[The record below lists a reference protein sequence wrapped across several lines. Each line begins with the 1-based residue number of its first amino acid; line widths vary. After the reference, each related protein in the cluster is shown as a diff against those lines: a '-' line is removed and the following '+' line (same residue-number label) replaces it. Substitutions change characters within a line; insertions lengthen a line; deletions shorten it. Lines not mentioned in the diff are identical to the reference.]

1 MRRVASIGRL
11 VGSSRSAGMAHERG
25 THDTRLT
32 ARQLRTHEP
41 RVAAGT
47 ARPILRLIIGATAL
61 AAFATAT
68 VAAEQSYPSRPVR
81 MLVPYPPGGGLDP
94 IGRTIGQKFL
104 ESTGQSFV
112 HDNRGG
118 AGGLIATELV
128 ARATP
133 DGYTL
138 LLASNG
144 QLSMARWL
152 YPKLPYDPLK
162 DFIPITHFVDTP
174 MVLFVHAGF
183 AAKSVQ
189 DVVSQAKAQPGAIR
203 IGLSGVG
210 GVSHLT
216 MELFR
221 QKVGI
226 TLTAVPYRG
235 AGAAMVDV
243 ANGSV
248 PLIFSTLA
256 AGKGLLDAGRVRALA
271 VSTAKRSSALPDVP
285 SLVELGYQGVE
296 SSLWIGMVAPKGTS
310 AAIIAKLEAEF
321 AKALAA
327 PDVRERF
334 KAQSAEINGGKS
346 QAFRRMIE
354 EDTERWRVVIQTA
367 NIKLE

>member
-1 MRRVASIGRL
+1 MRVFQTRHLRELLICAIAAALFGPTIG
-11 VGSSRSAGMAHERG
+11 
-25 THDTRLT
+25 
-32 ARQLRTHEP
+32 
-41 RVAAGT
+41 
-47 ARPILRLIIGATAL
+47 
-61 AAFATAT
+61 
-68 VAAEQSYPSRPVR
+68 VAAETYPSRPVR

-94 IGRTIGQKFL
+94 IGRAIGQKFL

-128 ARATP
+128 AHAAP

-144 QLSMARWL
+144 QLSMAPWL
-152 YPKLPYDPLK
+152 HPKLPYDPLE
-162 DFIPITHFVDTP
+162 DFVPITHFVDTP
-174 MVLFVHAGF
+174 MVLFAHAGF
-183 AAKSVQ
+183 PAKTVKEL
-189 DVVSQAKAQPGAIR
+189 VAQAKAQPGTIR

-226 TLTAVPYRG
+226 TFSPVPYRG

-256 AGKGLLDAGRVRALA
+256 AGKGLLDAGRLRALA

-285 SLVELGYQGVE
+285 SLIELGYPGVE
-296 SSLWIGMVAPKGTS
+296 SSLWIGMVAPKGTPR
-310 AAIIAKLEAEF
+310 AIIAKLEDEF
-321 AKALAA
+321 AKALASS
-327 PDVRERF
+327 DVRERF
-334 KAQSAEINGGKS
+334 KTQSAEINGGKS
-346 QAFRRMIE
+346 KEFRRTIAA
-354 EDTERWRVVIQTA
+354 DSERWRTVIQTA

>member
-1 MRRVASIGRL
+1 MY
-11 VGSSRSAGMAHERG
+11 
-25 THDTRLT
+25 
-32 ARQLRTHEP
+32 LRCLLSCAI
-41 RVAAGT
+41 AA
-47 ARPILRLIIGATAL
+47 AL
-61 AAFATAT
+61 WGQAIDIAAQA
-68 VAAEQSYPSRPVR
+68 YPSRPVR

-94 IGRTIGQKFL
+94 IGRAIGQKFL

-128 ARATP
+128 ARAIP

-144 QLSMARWL
+144 QLSMAPWL

-174 MVLFVHAGF
+174 MVLFAHAGF
-183 AAKSVQ
+183 AAKSVKE
-189 DVVSQAKAQPGAIR
+189 VVAQAKAQPGAIR

-226 TLTAVPYRG
+226 TLAPVPYRG

-256 AGKGLLDAGRVRALA
+256 AGKGLLDAGRLRALA

-285 SLVELGYQGVE
+285 SLAEMGYTGVE
-296 SSLWIGMVAPKGTS
+296 SSLWIGMVAPKGTPP
-310 AAIIAKLEAEF
+310 AIIARLESR
-321 AKALAA
+321 
-327 PDVRERF
+327 VREGARHERSARAVQDAERGDQRRQIESVPPHHRGRF
-334 KAQSAEINGGKS
+334 RTLAHRDQDREH
-346 QAFRRMIE
+346 QA
-354 EDTERWRVVIQTA
+354 RVAHSLICRNA
-367 NIKLE
+367 DFGSPHG

>member
-1 MRRVASIGRL
+1 MRLSPNVW
-11 VGSSRSAGMAHERG
+11 
-25 THDTRLT
+25 
-32 ARQLRTHEP
+32 
-41 RVAAGT
+41 T
-47 ARPILRLIIGATAL
+47 ARPHAL
-61 AAFATAT
+61 LGVAI
-68 VAAEQSYPSRPVR
+68 VAAVLGSNDAAAQPYPSRPVR

-94 IGRTIGQKFL
+94 IGRAIGQKFL
-104 ESTGQSFV
+104 ESTGQPFV

-128 ARATP
+128 AHATP

-144 QLSMARWL
+144 QLSMAPWL
-152 YPKLPYDPLK
+152 HPKLPYNPLA
-162 DFIPITHFVDTP
+162 DFVPITHFVDTP
-174 MVLFVHAGF
+174 MVLFAHSGF
-183 AAKSVQ
+183 AAKSVK
-189 DVVSQAKAQPGAIR
+189 DLVAQAKAQPGAIR

-226 TLTAVPYRG
+226 TLAPVPYRG

-256 AGKGLLDAGRVRALA
+256 AGKGLLDAGRLRALA

-285 SLVELGYQGVE
+285 SLVELGYAGVE
-296 SSLWIGMVAPKGTS
+296 SSLWIGMVAPKGTPP
-310 AAIIAKLEAEF
+310 AIIAKLESEF
-321 AKALAA
+321 EKALASSE
-327 PDVRERF
+327 VRERF
-334 KAQSAEINGGKS
+334 RTQSAEINGAKS
-346 QAFRRMIE
+346 KAFRRSIE
-354 EDTERWRVVIQTA
+354 EDSQRWRTVIRTA